1 MGFYPSLPNPTKQ
14 RILTLTHVGDPNNP
28 SAMLLDGQ
36 RWSAT
41 VSEKVQLGTTED
53 WVIVNPTIDAHPIHL
68 HLVQFQLVSKQ
79 SFNSSAYMRD
89 WTALNGEP
97 PLNHSTVNVAS
108 LDSYLTGSPVE
119 PAPGEQAW
127 KDTVSVYP
135 DEIVTIRVRFAR
147 QDGSKLWL

>member
-1 MGFYPSLPNPTKQ
+1 
-14 RILTLTHVGDPNNP
+14 
-28 SAMLLDGQ
+28 
-36 RWSAT
+36 
-41 VSEKVQLGTTED
+41 
-53 WVIVNPTIDAHPIHL
+53 
-68 HLVQFQLVSKQ
+68 
-79 SFNSSAYMRD
+79 MRD

-119 PAPGEQAW
+119 PALREQAW

-147 QDGSKLWL
+147 QDGSNFGFDATAGPGYVWHCHLLPHEDNEMMRPYVVIASEQGVWVWWILAGGVIVVILILSLAIYRYRRKNRKQSNKE